1 MRYELAYTMILF
13 FIFSVIG
20 YILEVISVFTKEKRI
35 VLSRGYLIGP
45 YIPVFGFGGLIIT
58 FFLSNYQDN
67 IITLFVLGV
76 VYCCSL
82 EYFTSYLM
90 EKIFHLRWWD
100 YSYRKYNLNGR
111 ICLETGFMFGF
122 GSLFV
127 VKLCNP
133 FVYSILDKLSRST
146 ICTIGLILFIIMFS
160 DFVLSTFT
168 IVRLKIDTSK
178 YVNTDATLV
187 IKKEVKESI
196 RKYSFFYKRLFEA
209 FPTLSRDNI
218 YFVKVKQIIDKIV
231 KHKKK

>member
-20 YILEVISVFTKEKRI
+20 YILEIISVFTKEKRI

-133 FVYSILDKLSRST
+133 FVFSILDKLSRST

-160 DFVLSTFT
+160 DFILSTFT
-168 IVRLKIDTSK
+168 IIRLKIDTSK

-218 YFVKVKQIIDKIV
+218 YFVKIKQIIDKIV

>member
-20 YILEVISVFTKEKRI
+20 YILEIISVFTKEKRI

-133 FVYSILDKLSRST
+133 FVFSILDKLSRST

-218 YFVKVKQIIDKIV
+218 YFVKIKQIIDKIV

>member
-20 YILEVISVFTKEKRI
+20 YILEIISVFTKEKRI

-58 FFLSNYQDN
+58 FFLSNYQYN

-133 FVYSILDKLSRST
+133 FVFSILDKLSRST

-160 DFVLSTFT
+160 DFILSTFT
-168 IVRLKIDTSK
+168 IIRLKIDTSK

-218 YFVKVKQIIDKIV
+218 YFVKIKQIIDKIV

>member
-20 YILEVISVFTKEKRI
+20 YILEIISVFTKEKRI

-133 FVYSILDKLSRST
+133 FVFSILDKLSRST

-160 DFVLSTFT
+160 DFILSTFT

-218 YFVKVKQIIDKIV
+218 YFVKIKQIIDKIV